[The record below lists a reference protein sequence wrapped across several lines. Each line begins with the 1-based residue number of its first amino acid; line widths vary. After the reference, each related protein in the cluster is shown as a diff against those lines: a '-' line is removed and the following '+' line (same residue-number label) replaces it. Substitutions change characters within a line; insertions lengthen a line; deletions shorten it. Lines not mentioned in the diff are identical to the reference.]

1 MSIASYLYENSLSDM
16 LCVDPGENT
25 GWAYFKSTIGE
36 RYSIDHGV
44 FTPHSIK
51 GESQKHTVL
60 VHRFKELLEKYNP
73 DLIYIE
79 SVSFWAGSDKSS
91 ASVNSGAI
99 FKLDRVVG
107 GYMAVCSLMGFEYE
121 LLPAN
126 VWKGQMNKATT
137 KLRLQRALPKLTIK
151 NNHTIDAIAMGLSL
165 GGDL

>member
-1 MSIASYLYENSLSDM
+1 MSVVSYMHENMLSDM

-25 GWAYFKSTIGE
+25 GWAYFKSYTGG
-36 RYSIDHGV
+36 YTLDHGV
-44 FTPHSIK
+44 FTAHGIK
-51 GESQKHTVL
+51 GEEEKHNYLIRTFKDLL
-60 VHRFKELLEKYNP
+60 VKYSA
-73 DLIYIE
+73 DLINIE

-107 GYMAVCSLMGFEYE
+107 GYMAVCSLRGFDYH

-126 VWKGQMNKATT
+126 IWKGQMNKATT
-137 KLRLQRALPKLTIK
+137 KLRVQRALPRLTIK